1 MVNVT
6 SFPDLAFK
14 WQLSSAHIETL
25 KSAMNREKGSRGLY
39 HMIEFIGF
47 PLLQGSS
54 GCFKQI
60 DLYQDEK

>member
-1 MVNVT
+1 
-6 SFPDLAFK
+6 
-14 WQLSSAHIETL
+14 
-25 KSAMNREKGSRGLY
+25 MNREKGSRGLY